1 MTPILL
7 IAAHNS
13 AGPKLDIVVNEGGYR
28 TGFLASSVSEFADAM
43 CHVVTMPANERI
55 EIAQA
60 ARVRAAR
67 FSESKFD
74 SAFKE
79 STSPIL
85 DEARRL
91 AGIIR
96 SG

>member
-1 MTPILL
+1 MLTPIRL

-13 AGPKLDIVVNEGGYR
+13 AGPKLDIVVNEGGHQ
-28 TGFLASSVSEFADAM
+28 TGFLATSVAEFADAM
-43 CHVVTMPANERI
+43 CRVVTMPADERI
-55 EIAQA
+55 EIARA

-74 SAFKE
+74 LAFKE
-79 STSPIL
+79 ATSPTL
-85 DEARRL
+85 EEAMRCF
-91 AGIIR
+91 GII